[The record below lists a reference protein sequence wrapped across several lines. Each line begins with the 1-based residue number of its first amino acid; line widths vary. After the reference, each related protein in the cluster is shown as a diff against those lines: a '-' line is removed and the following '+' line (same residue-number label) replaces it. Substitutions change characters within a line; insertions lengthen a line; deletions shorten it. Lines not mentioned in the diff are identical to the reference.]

1 MDDGSPISP
10 SREAA
15 SGSRGRHATPLPC
28 LGQPTGNIDN
38 LIRALQEQQSPPV
51 ASVKANETCSSGHR
65 FDSLPGPPTT
75 AEGRLTGAKCPESP
89 EVPDETAGVGAI
101 SDSSRKRKN
110 GAMTIA
116 SEVECDKGEGKE
128 AASRELCLGTIE
140 KALSENRIDAKKAD
154 RLRDCIDERNWA
166 DVSYRLLCE
175 QIPKKRKG
183 NSGYQC
189 RVCLVPLK
197 GHICPYCPV
206 CSTAQI
212 KYLKSESHNCVN
224 CPACFHA
231 GKRRKKVVQIRVEGH
246 VCPNANATS

>member
-1 MDDGSPISP
+1 MDDGAAISP

-15 SGSRGRHATPLPC
+15 SESRGRHATRTPLPC
-28 LGQPTGNIDN
+28 LGLGLPTGNIDN

-51 ASVKANETCSSGHR
+51 ASVEANETCER
-65 FDSLPGPPTT
+65 
-75 AEGRLTGAKCPESP
+75 ETGAKCP
-89 EVPDETAGVGAI
+89 EVPDETAGIGAI
-101 SDSSRKRKN
+101 SSRKRKSN

-140 KALSENRIDAKKAD
+140 KALRESRIDAKKAE

-166 DVSYRLLCE
+166 EVSYRLLCE